1 MCIWKHSPLNQG
13 LGWGKESVHSLLS
26 PSLLGRV
33 EQVTVFL
40 LSNYSEK
47 TVSVG
52 MEAGNDESR
61 TIVKRLAA
69 VGVYGSL
76 TEPGK

>member
-1 MCIWKHSPLNQG
+1 
-13 LGWGKESVHSLLS
+13 
-26 PSLLGRV
+26 
-33 EQVTVFL
+33 
-40 LSNYSEK
+40 
-47 TVSVG
+47 

-76 TEPGK
+76 MEPGKQVMKNDGDWLQRLGPSYGGVDCALS

>member
-1 MCIWKHSPLNQG
+1 
-13 LGWGKESVHSLLS
+13 
-26 PSLLGRV
+26 
-33 EQVTVFL
+33 
-40 LSNYSEK
+40 
-47 TVSVG
+47 